1 MEVYLVLLIK
11 LVLHEEDFPSFLC
24 LFSLLIHILKKKK
37 LMLHSHNFEL
47 TPILVSKAKIP
58 LPTNNIKHG
67 ISS

>member
-1 MEVYLVLLIK
+1 M
-11 LVLHEEDFPSFLC
+11 S
-24 LFSLLIHILKKKK
+24 LFSINTYIKKKK